1 MHNNTKSSAVA
12 GVLGVFLGAFG
23 GHDWYL
29 GNTKKAITHVSLC
42 VGGMILL
49 IIGVILMNLS
59 RDIPVFNML
68 FVCLVIAA
76 YVILVGN
83 GIWGFIEGVIILM
96 QGDAGLAAKGYQV
109 APQALGGNNMIQPGQ
124 QGLVNTTST
133 VPANTAAAPVA
144 SVTNPTVTGVG
155 NTAEP
160 VVEVKNTAEPQ
171 KPTEVVAQNVP
182 KAPDFKTVEPV
193 KPVELVTAPVD
204 VAKPAETGAAPTV
217 AKPTEDSGAAAA
229 KPAGN

>member
-1 MHNNTKSSAVA
+1 MQNNTKSSAVA

-29 GNTKKAITHVSLC
+29 GNSKKAITHVSLC

-49 IIGVILMNLS
+49 IVGVILMNLS

-109 APQALGGNNMIQPGQ
+109 APQTLGGNNMIQLGQ
-124 QGLVNTTST
+124 QGVANGTANGTVAANLTPAVPTVTPTTAPAVST
-133 VPANTAAAPVA
+133 AAPVQPAEKPAAVAAGPAESA
-144 SVTNPTVTGVG
+144 SVPVTEKP
-155 NTAEP
+155 A
-160 VVEVKNTAEPQ
+160 VVEAMPVAE
-171 KPTEVVAQNVP
+171 
-182 KAPDFKTVEPV
+182 
-193 KPVELVTAPVD
+193 KPVEGASAPV
-204 VAKPAETGAAPTV
+204 AEKPV
-217 AKPTEDSGAAAA
+217 DSGAATA
-229 KPAGN
+229 KPVGN